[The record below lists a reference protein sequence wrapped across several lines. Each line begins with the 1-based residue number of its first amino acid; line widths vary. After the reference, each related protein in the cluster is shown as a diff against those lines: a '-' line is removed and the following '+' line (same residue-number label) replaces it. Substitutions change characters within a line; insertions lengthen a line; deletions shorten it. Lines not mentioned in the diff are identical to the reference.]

1 MRAVALLVA
10 LLVIVASFSALVQ
23 APPQY
28 KRLAVGYTDLSTLHS
43 IASQHAAVVVKTI
56 PEIKVA
62 VLLAPAGEDLRAHV
76 GKGLRYV
83 EEDKIAVALE
93 LSSYSDVQWNMK
105 MINATKV
112 WDTYY
117 PSLNGAALGKGV
129 RVAVLD
135 TGVLYTHP
143 DLKGRVVWCVNTVLT
158 KTYRGTDLSK
168 CTDRNGH
175 GTHVTGII
183 AALINNAGVA
193 GVASNVSIY
202 IIKVLNDAGSGTYT
216 DIAEGIIEAVKGPD
230 GVAGTS
236 DDAKILSMSLGGSS
250 DSSVLRDAV
259 VWAYNNGAVLV
270 AAAGNSGDGDPST
283 DNVAYPARYPEVI
296 AVAAVDSS
304 YNVPTWSSDGP
315 EVDVAAPGVNILSTY
330 LRNGYATLSGTS
342 MATPHVSGVVAL
354 MQALRLA
361 QGKPLLTPSQVYDVL
376 TSTAVDINA
385 KGFDVF
391 TGYGLVD
398 AIAAVNKALSLP

>member
-1 MRAVALLVA
+1 MRAVPLALALLVVLA
-10 LLVIVASFSALVQ
+10 TFSAVAQ

-28 KRLAVGYTDLSTLHS
+28 KRVAVGYTDPSALST
-43 IASQHAAVVVKTI
+43 IASMHGGVVVKTI

-62 VLLAPAGEDLRAHV
+62 VLQIPQSEDLRMHV

-83 EEDKIAVALE
+83 EEEKTAVALE

-112 WDTYY
+112 WDSFY

-193 GVASNVSIY
+193 GVASNVTVY
-202 IIKVLNDAGSGTYT
+202 IVKVLNDAGSGTYT

-230 GVAGTS
+230 GVVGTA

-250 DSSVLRDAV
+250 DSSVLHDAV
-259 VWAYNNGAVLV
+259 TWAYQNGAVLV

-283 DNVAYPARYPEVI
+283 DNVSYPARYPEVI

-304 YNVPTWSSDGP
+304 YNVASWSSDGP

-342 MATPHVSGVVAL
+342 MATPHVTGVVAL
-354 MQALRLA
+354 IQALRLA
-361 QGKPLLTPSQVYDVL
+361 SGKSLLTPSQVYDVL

>member
-1 MRAVALLVA
+1 MRIAAVLLS
-10 LLVIVASFSALVQ
+10 LLLLAAILAPVVQ
-23 APPQY
+23 APPQF
-28 KRLAVGYTDLSTLHS
+28 KRYAVGYTELSTLQA
-43 IASQHAAVVVKTI
+43 IAAQHGASVVKVI
-56 PEIKVA
+56 PEIKAA
-62 VLLAPAGEDLRAHV
+62 VLLAPASEDLRVHV

-83 EEDKIAVALE
+83 EEDKVAVALE

-105 MINATKV
+105 MINATVV

-117 PSLNGAALGKGV
+117 PKLNGAALGKGV
-129 RVAVLD
+129 KVAVLD

-168 CTDRNGH
+168 CVDRNGH

-202 IIKVLNDAGSGTYT
+202 IIKVLNDAGQGTYT

-236 DDAKILSMSLGGSS
+236 DDANVLSMSLGGSS
-250 DSSVLRDAV
+250 DSSVLHDAV
-259 VWAYNNGAVLV
+259 TWAYQNGAVLV
-270 AAAGNSGDGDPST
+270 AAAGNSGDGNPST

-296 AVAAVDSS
+296 AVAAVDSKYQVAS
-304 YNVPTWSSDGP
+304 WSSDGP

-330 LRNGYATLSGTS
+330 LKNGYATLSGTS

-354 MQALRLA
+354 VQALRLA
-361 QGKPLLTPSQVYDVL
+361 SGKQLLTPSQVYDVL
-376 TSTAVDINA
+376 TSTAVDIGPS
-385 KGFDVF
+385 GFDVF
-391 TGYGLVD
+391 SGYGLVN
-398 AIAAVNKALSLP
+398 AIAAVNKALSTP

>member
-1 MRAVALLVA
+1 MRAVPLALALLVVLA
-10 LLVIVASFSALVQ
+10 TFSAVVQ

-28 KRLAVGYTDLSTLHS
+28 KLVAVGYTDLSVLST
-43 IASQHAAVVVKTI
+43 IASMHGGVVVKTI

-62 VLLAPAGEDLRAHV
+62 VFQIPQSEDLSRHV

-83 EEDKIAVALE
+83 EEEKTAVALE

-112 WDTYY
+112 WDTFY

-168 CTDRNGH
+168 CTDKNGH

-193 GVASNVSIY
+193 GVASNVTIY
-202 IIKVLNDAGSGTYT
+202 IVKVLNDAGSGTYT

-230 GVAGTS
+230 GVVGTA

-250 DSSVLRDAV
+250 DSSVLHDAV
-259 VWAYNNGAVLV
+259 TWAYQNGAVLV

-283 DNVAYPARYPEVI
+283 DNVSYPARYPEVI

-304 YNVPTWSSDGP
+304 YNVASWSSDGP

-342 MATPHVSGVVAL
+342 MATPHVTGVVAL
-354 MQALRLA
+354 IQALRLA
-361 QGKPLLTPSQVYDVL
+361 SGKSLLTPSQVYDVL